1 MQKPDS
7 STPPTLA
14 ASTLSFAIFT
24 LLLGFPISAQAQIEC
39 PATSSAIA
47 PAQAEAVCK
56 ATNDALQKVIFD
68 ALPPDP
74 KEAQRQLDEV
84 RKTLDKDFGQ
94 PCMKLQEQAL
104 QGAQGALIGLGL
116 LPKEDWHTIE
126 ADRKL
131 AAKNY
136 CACKQVQ
143 CQGANNIANLLRSVC
158 VRLGQSNCDDLGA
171 VRAPAAPALPPWR
184 KAIGGTLI
192 AAGSLAVVLGA
203 VHMGIPIFYSSG
215 GCSEHGLDH
224 PCSADRFPAGGS
236 LVGVGL
242 GAIAGGILSLTIKP
256 HGSKENH

>member
-7 STPPTLA
+7 SAPLTLA
-14 ASTLSFAIFT
+14 ASTLSLAILT

-47 PAQAEAVCK
+47 PAQAEAACK
-56 ATNDALQKVIFD
+56 ATNDAIPAVID
-68 ALPPDP
+68 SLTADP

-84 RKTLDKDFGQ
+84 RKTLDKDVGQ

-104 QGAQGALIGLGL
+104 QGAQGALVGLGL

-126 ADRKL
+126 ADRTL

-143 CQGANNIANLLRSVC
+143 CQGANNIDDLLRRVC
-158 VRLGQSNCDDLGA
+158 VRLGQSNCNDLGA
-171 VRAPAAPALPPWR
+171 VRVPAAPALPPWR

-192 AAGSLAVVLGA
+192 AAGSLAVVLGT

-242 GAIAGGILSLTIKP
+242 GAIAGGILSLTIKQ
-256 HGSKENH
+256 HGSRENH